1 MNTPALNAP
10 APPQILPWELRSE
23 KIQATHRER
32 VAMVYVRQSTPQQV
46 LQHQESTRLQYSLRS
61 RAEQLGWAADRVV
74 VIDDDLGKSGA
85 SAEHRAGFQRLVA
98 EVSLGHVGLIL
109 GVEMSRLARCC
120 KDWHQL
126 LEVCGLFGTLI
137 ADLDG
142 VYDPANYNDRLLLG
156 LKGTMSEAELHIL
169 KQRMHQGRLHKA
181 RRGALSFRLPTG
193 YVHRPSG
200 EIVLDPDE
208 QVQGVVKLILHK
220 FEELGTLHGLL
231 QYLVRHKIQM
241 GIRVREGPSK
251 GELEWRSP
259 CRMTLQNMLRH
270 PIYAGAYAYGRRQVD
285 ARRKQAG
292 RPSTGR
298 RVIPPEDWYVL
309 LKDHVPAYITWE
321 QYEANV
327 ARLKANRARADELGA
342 PRYGPALLSGLVIC
356 SKCGHRM
363 GVHYGGKENLHTY
376 VCTRMMSDYGG
387 EFCQSVAGRAV
398 DGFVCQQAL
407 AALAPA
413 ELELS
418 LAAAEHVEAERAALN
433 QHWQQRL
440 ERAAY
445 ETERAARQYR
455 LVEPENRLVA
465 RQLESEWEAR
475 LKAQRKLDEEYE
487 RFGRQQP
494 RVLSELEREAI
505 RRLAADI
512 PALWAAPT
520 TTLAE
525 RKQIL
530 RQIIERVR
538 IDAQGG
544 SERVKVVI
552 EWAGGQRTESELIR
566 PVRKLEQLSYYPQLR
581 ERLSEL
587 VTEGKPA
594 QEIADILNTE
604 GFRPPK
610 RCEHFKQQGV
620 WNLIAR
626 LGLRQGRT
634 RPVSREGL
642 GSAEWWLQDLAAAVP
657 MPVVTLYNWL
667 QRGWLQA
674 RREEQAPQR
683 WIICADANELERL
696 RELHRRPPG
705 YYTRRLWV
713 EDQEPEPQ
721 AAIAA
726 AVAGT

>member
-1 MNTPALNAP
+1 MNSPALSRCPRPGAP
-10 APPQILPWELRSE
+10 SWELRSE
-23 KIQATHRER
+23 KIQPTHQER
-32 VAMVYVRQSTPQQV
+32 LAMVYVRQSTPQQV

-98 EVSLGHVGLIL
+98 EVSLGHVGIIL

-142 VYDPANYNDRLLLG
+142 IYDPANYNDRLLLG

-169 KQRMHQGRLHKA
+169 KQRLHQGRLHKA
-181 RRGALSFRLPTG
+181 RRGALGFPLPMG
-193 YVHRPSG
+193 YQHRPSG

-208 QVQGVVKLILHK
+208 QVQGVVKLILRK
-220 FEELGTLHGLL
+220 FEELGTLNALL
-231 QYLVRHKIQM
+231 RYLVRHKIQL
-241 GIRVREGPSK
+241 GIRLREGPSK
-251 GELEWRSP
+251 GELEWRRP
-259 CRMTLQNMLRH
+259 NRMTLQNMLRN
-270 PIYAGAYAYGRRQVD
+270 PIYAGAYVYGRRQVD

-298 RVIPPEDWYVL
+298 RVTASENWYVL
-309 LKDHVPAYITWE
+309 LKDRVPAYITWE
-321 QYEANV
+321 QYETNV
-327 ARLKANRARADELGA
+327 ARLKANQARASEMGA
-342 PRYGPALLSGLVIC
+342 ARYGPALLSGLVVC
-356 SKCGHRM
+356 GKCGQRM
-363 GVHYGGKENLHTY
+363 AVQYRGKENLHTY
-376 VCTRMMSDYGG
+376 LCRRMLSDYGG
-387 EFCQSVAGRAV
+387 EICQSVAGRAV
-398 DGFVCQQAL
+398 DSFVSRQAL
-407 AALAPA
+407 AALVPA

-465 RQLESEWEAR
+465 RQLESEWEER

-487 RFGRQQP
+487 RFVRQQP
-494 RVLSELEREAI
+494 RVLSEMEREEI
-505 RRLAADI
+505 RCLAADI

-530 RQIIERVR
+530 RQIIDCVR
-538 IDAQGG
+538 LDAQGG

-552 EWAGGQRTESELIR
+552 EWAGGQGTASELVR

-581 ERLSEL
+581 ERVSAL
-587 VTEGKPA
+587 VAEGKVA
-594 QEIADILNTE
+594 AEIAAILNAE

-610 RCEHFKQQGV
+610 RREHFGRQGV
-620 WNLIAR
+620 LDLIER
-626 LGLRQGRT
+626 LGLRQVRV
-634 RPVSREGL
+634 RPANREGL
-642 GSAEWWLQDLAAAVP
+642 GSEEWWLPELAAAIP
-657 MPVVTLYNWL
+657 MPTVTLWNWL

-674 RREEQAPQR
+674 RREEPAPRR
-683 WIICADANELERL
+683 WIIRADAKELERL
-696 RELHRRPPG
+696 RELHRRPQG

-713 EDQEPEPQ
+713 EDQEPKNQ
-721 AAIAA
+721 AALAA

>member
-1 MNTPALNAP
+1 MNSSPLSPCPQPRAP
-10 APPQILPWELRSE
+10 SWGLRSE
-23 KIQATHRER
+23 KIQPVHQEGL
-32 VAMVYVRQSTPQQV
+32 AMVYVRQSTPQQV

-98 EVSLGHVGLIL
+98 EASLGHVGIIL

-169 KQRMHQGRLHKA
+169 KQRLHQGKLHKA
-181 RRGALSFRLPTG
+181 RRGALGFRLPTG

-208 QVQGVVKLILHK
+208 QVQGVVKLILRK
-220 FEELGTLHGLL
+220 FEELGTLNALL
-231 QYLVRHKIQM
+231 QYLVRHRIQL
-241 GIRVREGPSK
+241 GARVCAGPSK
-251 GELEWRSP
+251 GELEWRRP
-259 CRMTLQNMLRH
+259 NRMTLQNMLRH

-298 RVIPPEDWYVL
+298 RVIAPENWHVL
-309 LKDHVPAYITWE
+309 LKERVPAYITWE

-327 ARLKANRARADELGA
+327 ARLKANQARASEIGA
-342 PRYGPALLSGLVIC
+342 ARYGPALLSGLVVC

-363 GVHYGGKENLHTY
+363 TVRYSGKRSLHTY

-387 EFCQSVAGRAV
+387 EICQSIAGRAV
-398 DGFVCQQAL
+398 DGLVTQEAL

-413 ELELS
+413 QLELS
-418 LAAAEHVEAERAALN
+418 LTAAEHVEAERAALN
-433 QHWQQRL
+433 EHWQQRL

-455 LVEPENRLVA
+455 HVEPENRLVA
-465 RQLESEWEAR
+465 RQLETEWEER

-487 RFGRQQP
+487 RFKRHQP

-530 RQIIERVR
+530 RQIIDCVR
-538 IDAQGG
+538 MDAQGG

-552 EWAGGQRTESELIR
+552 EWASGQRTQGELVR
-566 PVRKLEQLSYYPQLR
+566 PVRRLEQLSYYPQLR
-581 ERLSEL
+581 ERVSTL

-594 QEIADILNTE
+594 QEIADILNAE

-610 RCEHFKQQGV
+610 RREHFGRQGV
-620 WNLIAR
+620 RDLIER
-626 LGLRQGRT
+626 LGLRQVRV
-634 RPVSREGL
+634 RLASREGL
-642 GSAEWWLQDLAAAVP
+642 ADDEWWLPDLAAALPLP
-657 MPVVTLYNWL
+657 MVTLYNWL

-674 RREEQAPQR
+674 RREGQAPRR
-683 WIICADANELERL
+683 WIIRADAKDLERL
-696 RELHRRPPG
+696 RELHRRPQG

-713 EDQEPEPQ
+713 EDEEPENQ

-726 AVAGT
+726 AVAAT